1 MADETG
7 AAVVVVE
14 PAIVVIDP
22 IAEKDKII
30 GKLQEDLANYKNV
43 ALKRLGKLPGD
54 ADFVAGVD
62 EKTGL
67 TVEET
72 VRRTLIEDQIIKTEG
87 ERNAEVT
94 KILRENSELK
104 LALKNQPG
112 SGQGGSGSS
121 TGPEVK
127 DNVFSEAQLADLR
140 ARAER
145 IKADPEKFI
154 AKAKENI
161 LSKSR

>member
-1 MADETG
+1 MAEEKG
-7 AAVVVVE
+7 AEVVVTDT
-14 PAIVVIDP
+14 VVDP
-22 IAEKDKII
+22 IAEKDIII
-30 GKLQEDLANYKNV
+30 GKLQSDLDNYKNV

-67 TVEET
+67 TIEET
-72 VRRTLIEDQIIKTEG
+72 VRLTLIQDKLIKTEE
-87 ERNAEVT
+87 ERNDDIKKVQ
-94 KILRENSELK
+94 RENSELK

-140 ARAER
+140 ARAVR
-145 IKADPEKFI
+145 IKADPEAFI

-161 LSKSR
+161 LSRTR